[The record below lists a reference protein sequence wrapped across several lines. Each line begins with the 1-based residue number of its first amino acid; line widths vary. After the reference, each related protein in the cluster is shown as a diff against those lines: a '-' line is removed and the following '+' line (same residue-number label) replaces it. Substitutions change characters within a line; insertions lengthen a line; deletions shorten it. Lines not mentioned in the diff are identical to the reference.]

1 MLLFRYRSRLR
12 LRKFRLCSTVCLAC
26 GVLPAPTLLHRTIVL
41 AATPSRIDGLGGLG
55 APTGLEK
62 GAEAIVDPDEA
73 ARDADIDRRLARH
86 EAALGLVVQ
95 HRDELGAIVGLATER
110 FIGDDDR
117 GSRQRGRRNA
127 I

>member
-41 AATPSRIDGLGGLG
+41 AATPSWIDGLSGLSGLG

-62 GAEAIVDPDEA
+62 RAEAIVDPDEA
-73 ARDADIDRRLARH
+73 ARDADIDCRLARH

-110 FIGDDDR
+110 FI
-117 GSRQRGRRNA
+117 
-127 I
+127 